1 MMKRVSIWGTCV
13 SVLLLFA
20 IQTASAGSIQCGQS
34 YIQDGER
41 RPPGKYEVL
50 KKCGEPTYRQGNVW
64 IYESG
69 GTTKTIT
76 FDDSGHVN
84 SIE

>member
-1 MMKRVSIWGTCV
+1 MMKRVSIWGTYV

-41 RPPGKYEVL
+41 RPAGKYEVL

-64 IYESG
+64 IYERG